1 MYIHASI
8 MFNVI
13 GDDDSDR
20 VAKTQ
25 VQTPKNKLQKQKEF
39 SFSIEVGT
47 TTIH

>member
-25 VQTPKNKLQKQKEF
+25 VQTPKNILYKCR
-39 SFSIEVGT
+39 SV
-47 TTIH
+47 TTIQTERVFY

>member
-20 VAKTQ
+20 VAKTPI
-25 VQTPKNKLQKQKEF
+25 QTPKNILYKC
-39 SFSIEVGT
+39 SSVT
-47 TTIH
+47 TQTERVFFFY